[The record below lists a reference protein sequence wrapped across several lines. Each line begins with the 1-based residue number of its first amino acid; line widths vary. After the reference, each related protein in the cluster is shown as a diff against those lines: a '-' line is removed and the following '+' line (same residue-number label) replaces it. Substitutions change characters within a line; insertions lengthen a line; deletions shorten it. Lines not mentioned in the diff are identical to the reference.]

1 MTYHMPNI
9 GLSSGWG
16 MPFPIPANG
25 RSVTASTSAKNHVEA
40 IVREYL
46 SPKLAGCSFAA
57 ISGLKD
63 LPADEFRQM
72 PLAGT
77 MFEVAHGALLESGT
91 RVGQTLGDLCDAVG
105 MSQWTV
111 GQISVSGAM
120 NGKVTSAEMA
130 QRFRMLAKPN

>member
-1 MTYHMPNI
+1 MPSS
-9 GLSSGWG
+9 GLQSGWG
-16 MPFPIPANG
+16 APSPIPANG
-25 RSVTASTSAKNHVEA
+25 RGVTVSTSAKNHVEA

-57 ISGLKD
+57 MTGLKD
-63 LPADEFRQM
+63 VPVEQFRQM

-91 RVGQTLGDLCDAVG
+91 RVGQTMGDLCDAVG

-120 NGKVTSAEMA
+120 NGKVTSAELA
-130 QRFRMLAKPN
+130 QRFRMLAQLN